1 LASASTVT
9 FRECAEQY
17 FAFHSRKWKNAKHAA
32 QFLSTLKMYAYPMLG
47 KVPVG
52 AIDKTLVLKA
62 IEPIWYTKTET
73 ASRARTH

>member
-1 LASASTVT
+1 
-9 FRECAEQY
+9 
-17 FAFHSRKWKNAKHAA
+17 
-32 QFLSTLKMYAYPMLG
+32 MYAYPMLG